1 MIVLLRSFARGTN
14 RRSVSPSHGRS
25 SERGRSLCS
34 RRHRGTCGCSCC
46 GKLTRGG
53 EWWRSFCSLAR
64 TGACGCSCYSNV
76 ARGGDEGRRFC
87 SIARGRKRGCRFASL
102 AGGGECGCSCYG
114 SLARGGARGRSF
126 RGFARRRERYS
137 FQSVAGTCVSSCIST
152 ELLNTVVLGKQMLD
166 EEVIGQT
173 ARSRAEP
180 LPPALDLAQ
189 SVVAALDRA
198 RLSYIEAPVV
208 LKAGFKRAAV
218 I

>member
-1 MIVLLRSFARGTN
+1 MVLLRSLARGTN
-14 RRSVSPSHGRS
+14 RRSVFRSRGRS
-25 SERGRSLCS
+25 SERGRSLRS
-34 RRHRGTCGCSCC
+34 RGRRGTCGCSCC

-64 TGACGCSCYSNV
+64 AGACGCSCDSNV
-76 ARGGDEGRRFC
+76 VCGDEGRRFC
-87 SIARGRKRGCRFASL
+87 SI
-102 AGGGECGCSCYG
+102 
-114 SLARGGARGRSF
+114 
-126 RGFARRRERYS
+126 ARRRERYS

-173 ARSRAEP
+173 ARFRAEP
-180 LPPALDLAQ
+180 LPPARDLAQ

-198 RLSYIEAPVV
+198 RLRYIEAPVV
-208 LKAGFKRAAV
+208 LKTGFKRAAV